1 MNISLDKLYT
11 GMVAEYRFHP
21 TRRFRFDF
29 AIPEKKLAI
38 EIEGGI
44 WLGRN
49 GAHSS
54 GKGILR
60 DMEKNNLAVLEG
72 WRILRVTPQQV
83 KNGEAHNL
91 IDRALGI
98 K

>member
-1 MNISLDKLYT
+1 MNIPLDKLYT
-11 GMVAEYRFHP
+11 GIVAEYKFSKDRK
-21 TRRFRFDF
+21 FRFDW
-29 AIPEKKLAI
+29 AWPEIKLAV

-44 WLGRN
+44 WLGKN

-72 WRILRVTPQQV
+72 WRILRVTPQQL